1 MRRSAPFFKNARFH
15 CQHPL
20 PVFLLVRAESRV
32 SGGSSSF
39 FGGDMNTLLLRWE
52 NGDVLGDGDGGFE
65 LCTAQR
71 AAADESENQ
80 GGTEPGDEQTVQRQP
95 ASWTA

>member
-52 NGDVLGDGDGGFE
+52 NGDVLGDGDGRFE
-65 LCTAQR
+65 RCTAQR
-71 AAADESENQ
+71 AAADESENL
-80 GGTEPGDEQTVQRQP
+80 GGAEPGDDEPVP
-95 ASWTA
+95 AHPAA